1 LILNLRR
8 IRAGGAQVINVAEVI
23 AGNGEKKHSYARKRN
38 TASMIQRIV
47 ACLHIEELAGEGLW
61 RLATLTWI
69 TKSGKKVSPDYW
81 KAYKIPALAYF
92 FGKGQKERRDLHDL
106 PSSIAALGLPDAVA
120 EAANEVTGIVNFYAA
135 RRNSALPWC
144 NNHAASLRG
153 LVRDA
158 SKLGSN
164 DQARFELA
172 ARIEKLPGIPL
183 PNGTKPVPASQ
194 LLTPLI
200 AALDPR
206 SRFPVVNGR
215 AEVNQLLGR
224 MQLAS
229 HDLDTQVSGL
239 VGLIDRFGISDAHM
253 IDVCAKEIAEGAKDL
268 PNAAA
273 PQGPTTAAEGVP
285 LEEYDESERIA
296 VKESGTVQYR
306 HRHNKITNALVAIFA
321 ALNPEQGRMSNNR
334 YDVLLRNYDGAGR
347 DLLIEIKPDPD
358 KGSVRIAIGQLY
370 DYRRFLNNSA
380 ATDLAVLT
388 ICKPGQSYMDLLL
401 IDRGI
406 TALWFED
413 ESCQALNGDGTAWH
427 PLALALQEVS
437 MPVAVAG

>member
-1 LILNLRR
+1 M
-8 IRAGGAQVINVAEVI
+8 INVAEVI
-23 AGNGEKKHSYARKRN
+23 AGNEEKTHSYARKRN
-38 TASMIQRIV
+38 TASMIQKV
-47 ACLHIEELAGEGLW
+47 VSCLHIEGLTGEGLW
-61 RLATLTWI
+61 RLVSLTWI
-69 TKSGKKVSPDYW
+69 TKSGKKVSRDYW
-81 KAYKIPALAYF
+81 KTYKIPALAYY
-92 FGKGQKERRDLHDL
+92 FGKGPKKRRDLHDL
-106 PSSIAALGLPDAVA
+106 SSSIAALGLPEAVA
-120 EAANEVTGIVNFYAA
+120 DAANEETGIVNFYTA

-144 NNHAASLRG
+144 NDHAASLRK

-172 ARIEKLPGIPL
+172 VGIEKLPGIPL

-194 LLTPLI
+194 LLTPLT
-200 AALDPR
+200 ASLDPR

-229 HDLDTQVSGL
+229 HGLETQVKGL

-253 IDVCAKEIAEGAKDL
+253 IDVCAKEIAEGAQGL
-268 PNAAA
+268 PKAA
-273 PQGPTTAAEGVP
+273 PQGGAAAEGAP
-285 LEEYDESERIA
+285 LEEYDESERLAI
-296 VKESGTVQYR
+296 KESGTVQYR
-306 HRHNKITNALVAIFA
+306 HRHNKITNALSGIFVA
-321 ALNPEQGRMSNNR
+321 LKPEQGKMSNNR

-358 KGSVRIAIGQLY
+358 KGSLRIAIGQLY

-388 ICKPGQSYMDLLL
+388 ICKPDQSYMDLLL
-401 IDRGI
+401 VDRGI

-413 ESCQALNGDGTAWH
+413 ESCQALNGDGNSWH
-427 PLALALQEVS
+427 PLALALEKGS
-437 MPVAVAG
+437 MPVAASG

>member
-1 LILNLRR
+1 M
-8 IRAGGAQVINVAEVI
+8 INVAEVI
-23 AGNGEKKHSYARKRN
+23 AGNEGKKHGYARKRN

-47 ACLHIEELAGEGLW
+47 SCLHIEGLSGEGLW
-61 RLATLTWI
+61 RLVSLTWI
-69 TKSGKKVSPDYW
+69 TKSGRTVSPEYW
-81 KAYKIPALAYF
+81 KTYKVPALAYF
-92 FGKGQKERRDLHDL
+92 FGKGQKKRRDLHDL

-120 EAANEVTGIVNFYAA
+120 EAAKEETGIVNFYAA

-144 NNHAASLRG
+144 NANAAGLRG

-183 PNGTKPVPASQ
+183 PKGTKPVPASQ

-200 AALDPR
+200 ASLDPR

-229 HDLDTQVSGL
+229 HNLETQVKGL

-268 PNAAA
+268 PKGA
-273 PQGPTTAAEGVP
+273 PKGPTASEGVP
-285 LEEYDESERIA
+285 LEEYDESERLA

-306 HRHNKITNALVAIFA
+306 HRHNKITNALTGIFA
-321 ALNPEQGRMSNNR
+321 ELNPERGRMSNNR

-358 KGSVRIAIGQLY
+358 KGSLRIAIGQLY
-370 DYRRFLNNSA
+370 DYRRFLNNNA

-388 ICKPGQSYMDLLL
+388 IGKPDQSYMDLLL
-401 IDRGI
+401 VDRGI
-406 TALWFED
+406 TALWFVD

-427 PLALALQEVS
+427 PLASALQKGS
-437 MPVAVAG
+437 MPAAAAG